1 MFQFFSAL
9 LVWLIIFY
17 LLKVILIDTVK
28 DEISSDGKISGY
40 LLAVFFE
47 YYSIYN
53 YINIKNNYA

>member
-9 LVWLIIFY
+9 LVWFIIFY

-40 LLAVFFE
+40 LLAGFLSIIVF
-47 YYSIYN
+47 I
-53 YINIKNNYA
+53 IILT